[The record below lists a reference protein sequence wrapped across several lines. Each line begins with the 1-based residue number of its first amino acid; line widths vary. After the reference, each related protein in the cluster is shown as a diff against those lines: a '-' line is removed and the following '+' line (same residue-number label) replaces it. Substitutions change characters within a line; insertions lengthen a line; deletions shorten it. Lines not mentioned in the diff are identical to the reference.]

1 MANMTSMTFTP
12 LGRWWHPLPLMSG
25 VGALL
30 GTVAMKLTGMI
41 DYSWWFVILAPLA
54 MDIAVNALIILAE
67 WMVWKISGAIEKR
80 RRK

>member
-54 MDIAVNALIILAE
+54 MDIAVNALIIFVE